1 MLTSAKAI
9 LKLFSTTALVR
20 ASGLLK
26 NTKNVNELVDTASKE
41 LHSGKK
47 KILSIQNDFTVLL
60 VMLKAWVKGD
70 YNEVP
75 CMTLLLSTAALIYFV
90 NPFDA
95 VPDMIPALGLLDD
108 ATVIGFVVASIR
120 EDIQNFRARKYTH
133 LKEHNQLPAQVSN

>member
-26 NTKNVNELVDTASKE
+26 NTKNVNELIDTASKE
-41 LHSGKK
+41 IHTGKK

-133 LKEHNQLPAQVSN
+133 LKKHNQLPA

>member
-26 NTKNVNELVDTASKE
+26 NTKNVNELIDTASKE
-41 LHSGKK
+41 IHSGKK

-70 YNEVP
+70 YKEVP
-75 CMTLLLSTAALIYFV
+75 CMTLLLSTAALVYFV

-120 EDIQNFRARKYTH
+120 EDIQNFRARKYNYP
-133 LKEHNQLPAQVSN
+133 EEQNQLPV